1 MESHMQQGHIY
12 VLMSEGCVTGS
23 EIGGNRVQIVWE
35 GGGYAGGGS
44 FKLQVYRASPGPNIK

>member
-35 GGGYAGGGS
+35 GGVCAGGGGDTV
-44 FKLQVYRASPGPNIK
+44 QIPGVYPVSKR